1 MKALLL
7 LLVVAIIF
15 GAIIKIA
22 GKNKRAPAGQRG
34 KKYEYRQRQ
43 LINKTEWLVYLKLK
57 LRFPGAIVL
66 AQVALGAI
74 IEPVAKSSP
83 NGSERWQI
91 AQKYVDFVI
100 YDPSTHKVLM
110 VIEVDGPT
118 HNKARQRKADTVKD
132 DALASAGIQ
141 VTRLNADR
149 WQEDALFKPQSPTPP
164 PSVDRIGTSGKGTS
178 LAQPSATH
186 LPDQAQVDHRRPPI
200 GMS

>member
-1 MKALLL
+1 MKGLLL
-7 LLVVAIIF
+7 LLIVAIAI

-22 GKNKRAPAGQRG
+22 GKKGPSPAGKQA

-74 IEPVAKSSP
+74 IEPIAKRSAR
-83 NGSERWQI
+83 GSERWQI

-110 VIEVDGPT
+110 VVEVDGPT
-118 HNKARQRKADTVKD
+118 HNRARQRKADIVKD

-141 VTRLNADR
+141 VTRLHADR
-149 WQEDALFKPQSPTPP
+149 WQEDALFQPQNPTPP
-164 PSVDRIGTSGKGTS
+164 PSVGRIGASGKGTS
-178 LAQPSATH
+178 LAQSSATH
-186 LPDQAQVDHRRPPI
+186 LPCPTTDNT
-200 GMS
+200 G

>member
-1 MKALLL
+1 MKGLLL
-7 LLVVAIIF
+7 LLVVAVVI

-22 GKNKRAPAGQRG
+22 GKNRPSPAGKPG
-34 KKYEYRQRQ
+34 KSFEYRQRQ

-57 LRFPGAIVL
+57 LRFPGAVVL

-74 IEPVAKSSP
+74 IEPIAKQSA

-110 VIEVDGPT
+110 VVEVDGPT
-118 HNKARQRKADTVKD
+118 HNRARQRKADTVKD

-149 WQEDALFKPQSPTPP
+149 WQEDALFRTQTPLPAPT
-164 PSVDRIGTSGKGTS
+164 
-178 LAQPSATH
+178 PSATS
-186 LPDQAQVDHRRPPI
+186 QAGLAGGD
-200 GMS
+200 GS